1 MKAVLLILF
10 KSILYFLISF
20 GYILVHPY
28 SAPKM
33 HRSEGHKIVAEY
45 YPHNKYEKYFDFSPY
60 RILTINKG
68 NFPEYMSENTDDI
81 YKNGKKL
88 YKAFFK
94 TLKNSH
100 FENLI
105 KKDVFDNINE
115 GQNVVIVI
123 LDSVSFYSPQKLYE
137 IAQNDTIYDK
147 EPLLFLVFSYIKN
160 KTFIDLNKVLQLTRL
175 ERKGSWT
182 VIKFTK
188 LKKSQ

>member
-1 MKAVLLILF
+1 
-10 KSILYFLISF
+10 
-20 GYILVHPY
+20 
-28 SAPKM
+28 
-33 HRSEGHKIVAEY
+33 
-45 YPHNKYEKYFDFSPY
+45 
-60 RILTINKG
+60 
-68 NFPEYMSENTDDI
+68 MSENTDDI